1 MPLVRIDL
9 PDSFTLQQA
18 QAAGNAV
25 HEALVETMN
34 VPHDDRFQLLTRHP
48 QGAVVCTPEYLGVK
62 HDPGRVVFVQVV
74 LAPTRSLQQKRAFY
88 RQTATTVA
96 AALGIPSSD
105 VLIGLV
111 ETHREN
117 WSFGDGVAH
126 YTL

>member
-1 MPLVRIDL
+1 MPLVKIDL
-9 PDSFTLQQA
+9 PDSYTLQQA

-25 HEALVETMN
+25 HEALVETMG
-34 VPHDDRFQLLTRHP
+34 VPHDDRFQLLTRRP
-48 QGAVVCTPEYLGVK
+48 PGTFVCTPEYLGVR
-62 HDPGRVVFVQVV
+62 HDPARVVLVQVL

-88 RQTATTVA
+88 KQTAATVA
-96 AALGIPSSD
+96 AACGVSPSD
-105 VLIGLV
+105 VLIGLT